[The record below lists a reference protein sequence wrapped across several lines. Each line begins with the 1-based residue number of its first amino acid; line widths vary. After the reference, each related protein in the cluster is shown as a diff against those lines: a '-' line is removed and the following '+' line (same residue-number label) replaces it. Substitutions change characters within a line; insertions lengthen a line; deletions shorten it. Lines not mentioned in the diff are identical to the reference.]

1 MPVRMGGCSAGD
13 LGTTIYDSV
22 DVPHG
27 PGDRGPVAG
36 RLGTAVLAFGVG
48 CYNPTPATGIPCGP
62 GEACPNGQT
71 CDVTGLCVADGTG
84 TDAPRLPVD
93 SAGSDAAAAIDAPV
107 DASVRVAPQLRAV
120 SAVDGLTTTTT
131 IMSPPGTIAGDLL
144 LAHVADDGPLSA
156 SEVPT
161 PAGWVRVIDR
171 AAVQD
176 RFVGLVFYRFAAASS
191 ESFTF
196 TFPNDAN
203 SIHLMGF
210 VGVDPS
216 NPIAA
221 SDAAALPDTSQ
232 PTAPSITAPALAMLV
247 TLYSLDLSTDTFLPI
262 AGMTELYDELNGG
275 LQVSGSIAA
284 IPTAGPTGAR
294 VATRSGTNIGPTI
307 NFAIALAAR

>member
-1 MPVRMGGCSAGD
+1 MAW
-13 LGTTIYDSV
+13 
-22 DVPHG
+22 
-27 PGDRGPVAG
+27 
-36 RLGTAVLAFGVG
+36 RLGTVVIAFSVG
-48 CYNPTPATGIPCGP
+48 CYNPTPAPGIPCGP
-62 GEACPNGQT
+62 GGACPTGQT
-71 CDVTGLCVADGTG
+71 CDVTGVCLADGTG
-84 TDAPRLPVD
+84 TDARSLPVD
-93 SAGSDAAAAIDAPV
+93 SAALDAPG
-107 DASVRVAPQLRAV
+107 DAYVRVAPQLRAV
-120 SAVDGLTTTTT
+120 SAVDGTTTTTT
-131 IMSPPGTIAGDLL
+131 IMSPPGTVAGDLL
-144 LAHVADDGPLSA
+144 LAHVADDGPLTA
-156 SEVPT
+156 SEVLT

-191 ESFTF
+191 EIFTF

-210 VGVDPS
+210 AGVDPS

-221 SDAAALPDTSQ
+221 SDAAALTDTSQ
-232 PTAPSITAPALAMLV
+232 PTAPSITAPALALLV